1 MRSFCVLLTSTFGW
15 FFALTLAQ
23 TMDNSIQLYETL
35 MTGYKK
41 SIRPAV
47 EQTKPISVQFEF
59 DIISIREVDEIVG
72 KLSIIGVVYLRWE
85 DPRLSW
91 NPYLHNGTY
100 MINIPQEEVWKPD
113 LIVGYPI
120 DAVKAVGFDHHWIYV
135 RYFYNGTAKYAPGDV
150 LNAACQIDVEFYPFD
165 TQSCQIYFLPWAIL
179 SSEIEFYTPTLDVY
193 KRYFTEHGEWS
204 LEEATT
210 VSGLMYELY
219 PSVILNIRIRR
230 RSSFV
235 IVNVILPIL
244 NMGFLNI
251 LVFWL
256 PAQSGERVSFAIT
269 VLLAIAVFLTLV
281 VDNLPKTSQPM
292 STICYFL
299 LTNLVLSSLIMF
311 FTIFNL
317 SVYYRSEQKPK
328 SRWLLCL
335 TEKLVRKKS
344 CKENS
349 EQITEV
355 TEIEISHDTPENK
368 PEKKRMRARGSNAS
382 VWDVQ
387 SSSSTDDVT
396 ITWHDVSIALD
407 RFATILSFIWLA
419 GSTVAFFIMVVTQK
433 VPGLKQ

>member
-1 MRSFCVLLTSTFGW
+1 MLTSTFGW
-15 FFALTLAQ
+15 LFALTLAQ

-47 EQTKPISVQFEF
+47 EQTKPVSVQFEF
-59 DIISIREVDEIVG
+59 DILSIREVDEIVG

-91 NPYLHNGTY
+91 NPFLHNGTY
-100 MINIPQEEVWKPD
+100 MINIPQDEVWKPD

-120 DAVKAVGFDHHWIYV
+120 DAVKAVGYDHHWVYV

-150 LNAACQIDVEFYPFD
+150 LNAACQIDVAFYPFD

-179 SSEIEFYTPTLDVY
+179 SSEIEFHTPALDVY
-193 KRYFTEHGEWS
+193 KRYFTENGEWS

-210 VSGLMYELY
+210 TSGFMYELY
-219 PSVILNIRIRR
+219 PVAILNIRIRR

-328 SRWLLCL
+328 SRWFLCL
-335 TEKLVRKKS
+335 AEKLVRKKS
-344 CKENS
+344 CKEKS
-349 EQITEV
+349 EQLTEV

-368 PEKKRMRARGSNAS
+368 PEKKRARGSNAS

-396 ITWHDVSIALD
+396 MTWPDVSIALD
-407 RFATILSFIWLA
+407 RLATIMSFIWLA

-433 VPGLKQ
+433 VPGVKQ